1 MSVHPKFAAALSVL
15 LALLA
20 LALPG
25 AALAARTHRRP
36 ATQWITVEVPKT
48 NGWRLSISG
57 VFSPQFKHQTVSIS
71 AEGPHQV
78 HVGYGVHGH
87 LAPDG
92 TIRAKFPGIGG
103 VDLSFRQTG
112 EGKATSED
120 EGCTNDGSAHSY
132 QGAFQGLIKLDGKG
146 SFGRVERHS
155 APGSI
160 FETPPETCVVEKHR
174 RHPSGGEAPT
184 GLVDSQTLYVARH
197 RQGAS
202 LIFDASAAEPGTGL
216 GGVVARGVSF
226 SLSYQRSNHGMTTSI
241 TAGVSAKSSQF
252 TVSSPTGTPSE
263 AVVEPPAPF
272 AGSATFKLES
282 PTVADWS
289 GDLRIDLPL
298 LGEVHLTEPSFWSML
313 CEGLTCTD
321 TAPPGTEVGFFTFG
335 NRRTEQPP
343 PGQFGKTVLARNG

>member
-1 MSVHPKFAAALSVL
+1 MSVHSKLAAALSVL
-15 LALLA
+15 IALLA
-20 LALPG
+20 LALP
-25 AALAARTHRRP
+25 AASLAAKTHRKP
-36 ATQWITVEVPKT
+36 PTQWITIEMPKT
-48 NGWRLSISG
+48 NGWRLSVSG
-57 VFSPQFKHQTVSIS
+57 VFSPQFKQQTVSIS

-92 TIRAKFPGIGG
+92 TISAKFPGIGV

-112 EGKATSED
+112 ERRATSED
-120 EGCTNDGSAHSY
+120 EGCTNDGPAHSY
-132 QGAFQGLIKLDGKG
+132 LGAFQGLIKLDGKG

-160 FETPPETCVVEKHR
+160 FESPPETCVVEKHH
-174 RHPSGGEAPT
+174 RHPSGGEVP
-184 GLVDSQTLYVARH
+184 GDLGDSQALYVARH
-197 RQGAS
+197 RQGG
-202 LIFDASAAEPGTGL
+202 LLFFDASAEEPGIGL
-216 GGVVARGVSF
+216 GGVVPRGVSF
-226 SLSYQRSNHGMTTSI
+226 SLSYLRSHQGMTTSV
-241 TAGVSAKSSQF
+241 TAGVLGKSSQF
-252 TVSSPTGTPSE
+252 KVSSPAGTPSE

-313 CEGLTCTD
+313 CEGLTCTN
-321 TAPPGTEVGFFTFG
+321 TAPPGAEVGFLTFG
-335 NRRTEQPP
+335 E
-343 PGQFGKTVLARNG
+343 